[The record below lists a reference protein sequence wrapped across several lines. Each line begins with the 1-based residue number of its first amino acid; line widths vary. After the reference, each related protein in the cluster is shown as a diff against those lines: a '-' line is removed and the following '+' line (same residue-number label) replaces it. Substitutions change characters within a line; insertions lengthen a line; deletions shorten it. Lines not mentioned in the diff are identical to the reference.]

1 MVRLVYTVV
10 LAPETDP
17 RGRGY
22 NVRVPALPGCFTQ
35 GDTVEEA
42 LAMAKD
48 AIEVATRGLIEDGE
62 DVPEG
67 DAFPIVASVEVAPVG
82 AAVA

>member
-1 MVRLVYTVV
+1 MRRYTILLYPEPEGGYSV
-10 LAPETDP
+10 L
-17 RGRGY
+17 
-22 NVRVPALPGCFTQ
+22 VPAFGLLATQ

-62 DVPEG
+62 DVPAEH
-67 DAFPIVASVEVAPVG
+67 APPIVAAVEVAPVE
-82 AAVA
+82 AVVA

>member
-1 MVRLVYTVV
+1 MRRYTVLLYPDPDGGYSV
-10 LAPETDP
+10 L
-17 RGRGY
+17 
-22 NVRVPALPGCFTQ
+22 VPAFGLLATQ